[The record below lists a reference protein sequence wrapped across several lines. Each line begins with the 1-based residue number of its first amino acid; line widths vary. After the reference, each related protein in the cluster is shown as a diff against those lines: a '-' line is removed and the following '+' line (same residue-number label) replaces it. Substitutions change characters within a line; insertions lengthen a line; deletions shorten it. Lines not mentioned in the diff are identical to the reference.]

1 MLVSWEK
8 SGVGGFISIPLM
20 EKRGLWW
27 WVCCSSLFK
36 QTMKKKKKKKKN
48 RRKKEEKKK
57 KLTKVESLTQW
68 KCGCVVVQSHV
79 DLCCGLGD
87 DVSLKTR

>member
-8 SGVGGFISIPLM
+8 SGIGGFVSIPLM
-20 EKRGLWW
+20 EERGLWW
-27 WVCCSSLFK
+27 WVWCSLFK
-36 QTMKKKKKKKKN
+36 KTMKKEKRKSKKRKKK
-48 RRKKEEKKK
+48 E
-57 KLTKVESLTQW
+57 KLTKVEGLTQW

>member
-8 SGVGGFISIPLM
+8 SGVGGFVSIPLM

-27 WVCCSSLFK
+27 WVWCSLFK
-36 QTMKKKKKKKKN
+36 KTMKKKKKKK
-48 RRKKEEKKK
+48 KKEEKKK